1 MKPEDQAQQLNRPAY
16 FYKYKFIDESCQE
29 HSERIFTHDE
39 LYLSSFTDFND
50 SFDCTFRP
58 TFEGSKYD
66 KAKFAQ
72 IAVRND
78 GGRLKRKELRE
89 KVREELPQFDDPDF
103 RNGVRNSMM
112 REMKK
117 WGICCFSA
125 VRDNILMWSHYANK
139 HQGFCLEFA
148 NERNDERFGVELR
161 DDGQYEEPMVSAP
174 LQVEYSDIYPVA
186 NLIHDNVSK
195 EIFLTKAKEWAY
207 EEEWRLIVPHQLG
220 TWQFPSQYLTG
231 VIFGCRMSDEHKEMI
246 REWRRHRE
254 PAISYYEARE
264 SEDSYTVNIVEIS

>member
-1 MKPEDQAQQLNRPAY
+1 M
-16 FYKYKFIDESCQE
+16 SC
-29 HSERIFTHDE
+29 I
-39 LYLSSFTDFND
+39 LSSFTDFND
-50 SFDCTFRP
+50 PFDCTFRP

-72 IAVRND
+72 IAVRHE

-89 KVREELPQFDDPDF
+89 KVRGELHQLDDPGF
-103 RNGVRNSMM
+103 RNDVRNSMM
-112 REMKK
+112 REMKT

-148 NERNDERFGVELR
+148 NERNNERFGVEVR

-174 LQVEYSDIYPVA
+174 LQVGYSDIYPVA
-186 NLIHDNVSK
+186 NLIHDNISK
-195 EIFLTKAKEWAY
+195 EIFLTKAKQWAY
-207 EEEWRLIVPHQLG
+207 EEEWRLIVPHHLG
-220 TWQFPSQYLTG
+220 TWHFPSQYLTG

-246 REWRRHRE
+246 REWCRNRE

-264 SEDSYTVNIVEIS
+264 SEDSYALNIVEMS